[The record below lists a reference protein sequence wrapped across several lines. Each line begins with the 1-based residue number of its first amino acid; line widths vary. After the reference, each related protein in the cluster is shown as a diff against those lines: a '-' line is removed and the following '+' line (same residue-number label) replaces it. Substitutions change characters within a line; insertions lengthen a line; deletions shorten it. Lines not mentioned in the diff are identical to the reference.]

1 MRLLPLDSNRVSD
14 TVPFR
19 SAKPGRTA
27 AWAPLGVLVALVVGC
42 SGADQATVQGTV
54 VTSAGKPLVGARV
67 IARLKDTAV
76 SVTGG
81 TDPSGRFVLETS
93 ESERGIAA
101 GDYEVIVVEDLGPMD
116 AQRQP
121 SIAMKYR
128 NAATSGLAFTAAPG
142 EEKELNWTLDVL

>member
-1 MRLLPLDSNRVSD
+1 LDDSRVSD

-19 SAKPGRTA
+19 SDKLGRIA

-54 VTSAGKPLVGARV
+54 VTNDGKPLVGARV
-67 IARLKDTAV
+67 IARLKNTGV

-81 TDPSGRFVLETS
+81 TDASGRFVLETS
-93 ESERGIAA
+93 DAEPGIAA
-101 GDYEVIVVEDLGPMD
+101 GDYEVIIVEDLGPMD
-116 AQRQP
+116 AQRRP

-128 NAATSGLAFTAAPG
+128 NAATSGLEFTSTPG